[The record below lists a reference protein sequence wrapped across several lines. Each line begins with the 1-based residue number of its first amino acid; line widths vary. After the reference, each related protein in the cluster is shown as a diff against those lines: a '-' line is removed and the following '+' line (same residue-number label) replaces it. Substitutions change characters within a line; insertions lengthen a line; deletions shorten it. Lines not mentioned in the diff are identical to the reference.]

1 MLGVY
6 TRYLSDLR
14 MAVDGR
20 CYAWDGV
27 VEGDVEYE
35 MRVEGEGKV
44 RFLMGGKERCTCR
57 LKEGVEFRASIDGS
71 VLLEVMREY
80 SASYCEAVC
89 EGVCGA
95 CGKSRLEKF
104 GETEVRHLP
113 LWEDIVTC

>member
-1 MLGVY
+1 MLGPY
-6 TRYLSDLR
+6 TKFLADLC
-14 MAVDGR
+14 MSIDGR

-27 VEGDVEYE
+27 QPGCVDYE
-35 MRVEGEGKV
+35 MSMECEGKV
-44 RFLMGGKERCTCR
+44 RFLMNGENRCTCR
-57 LKEGVEFRASIDGS
+57 LKEGVEMRASLDGG

-89 EGVCGA
+89 EGHCGK